1 MCTLLN
7 RVVTPAI
14 IHSVI
19 YYTDLTTQL
28 TNGLSKTF
36 YNDEP
41 MKYTIIKQVEATPII
56 SHLFYIIVVN
66 STNSTMAMI

>member
-56 SHLFYIIVVN
+56 SHSI
-66 STNSTMAMI
+66 